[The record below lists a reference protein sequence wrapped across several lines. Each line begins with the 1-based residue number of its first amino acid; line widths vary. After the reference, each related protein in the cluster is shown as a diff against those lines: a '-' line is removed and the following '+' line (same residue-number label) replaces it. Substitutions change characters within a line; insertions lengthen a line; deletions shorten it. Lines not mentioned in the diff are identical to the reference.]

1 MFVNATTLDPCCCCC
16 CCRLIARW
24 KWLFQLPSSR
34 LASNAL
40 DCNLRA
46 LWRRAVMCRAFSEL
60 YRQHQMTKSSSEF
73 TLRLWDVTVE
83 YYMDFYAELIPY
95 ISSLSSSTVSYF
107 FILGTLSAVTFTIQ
121 FIAIRT
127 EPMLNL
133 SGTRHAV
140 QIGRWPKFSKR
151 PKNFLSFSLSL
162 EWVNISQVFPK
173 TAKTVS

>member
-73 TLRLWDVTVE
+73 TLRRHCWILYGLLRGINPIYIVTVFLDRILFLHSR
-83 YYMDFYAELIPY
+83 YTFCCHFYDSVHCHPY
-95 ISSLSSSTVSYF
+95 RAYAK
-107 FILGTLSAVTFTIQ
+107 FI
-121 FIAIRT
+121 
-127 EPMLNL
+127 
-133 SGTRHAV
+133 RHASCCPNRTMA
-140 QIGRWPKFSKR
+140 QI
-151 PKNFLSFSLSL
+151 L
-162 EWVNISQVFPK
+162 K
-173 TAKTVS
+173 TS